1 MRSLLR
7 NLLALLAL
15 LASFVAASTTVVHAA
30 PQLPTGTIGIKVV
43 DQPVDPADPRTQHY
57 IVGNVSPGTPI
68 QRHVRVS
75 NNTGQSQMIDVYAG
89 AASEWRGQFTTG
101 ERGTA
106 NRLTEWIRLD
116 SQRLQLPSGQS
127 GDVTVTITVPAD
139 APVGTQYAGI
149 LAAQAVNGGVAA
161 ASEVGIRTYVTVG
174 AGAGQIADF
183 QIDRLTGERDPD
195 GRAVVVAD
203 IRNTGTRALDLESEL
218 NLSGPANIGP
228 MPSDRVLVP
237 AGGAGKVR
245 FRLPVGT
252 DVSDGP
258 WQARVTSRAAS
269 VVRELDGEVTFPT
282 PDSGGNGSLGSLGSS
297 GAGSSGSPLMW
308 VGVAGAAA
316 AAIGAIGWTMLQQQN
331 PPAVR

>member
-30 PQLPTGTIGIKVV
+30 SPPSTGTIGIRLL
-43 DQPVDPADPRTQHY
+43 DQPFDPADQRTRNY
-57 IVGNVSPGTPI
+57 IVDTVLPGTQI

-75 NNTGQSQMIDVYAG
+75 NNTGQAQTIDIYAG
-89 AASEWRGQFTTG
+89 AASEWREQFTAG
-101 ERGTA
+101 ERGTT
-106 NRLTEWIRLD
+106 NRLTEWTRLD
-116 SQRLQLPSGQS
+116 RQRLQLPSGQS

-161 ASEVGIRTYVTVG
+161 ASEVGIRAYVTVG
-174 AGAGQIADF
+174 TGAGQIADF

-203 IRNTGTRALDLESEL
+203 IRNTGTRAVDLESEL

-237 AGGAGKVR
+237 VGGAGKVR
-245 FRLPVGT
+245 FRLPVGA

-258 WQARVTSRAAS
+258 WQAHVTSRAATIE
-269 VVRELDGEVTFPT
+269 RELDGEVTFPA

-297 GAGSSGSPLMW
+297 GAGSAGSPLMW

-316 AAIGAIGWTMLQQQN
+316 AAIGAIGWTVLQQQT